1 MFQASETRWLQ
12 NSKSAGKLISFN
24 PNSVFL
30 TGLSGLFTFHLFPS
44 LLCALYA
51 FLIHSLSTLLLLNY
65 NNIFS
70 NAA

>member
-30 TGLSGLFTFHLFPS
+30 TGLSGLFTFH
-44 LLCALYA
+44 ALYA